1 MGYFEDLGKIQE
13 LQKKRTREEQANE
26 WKRKSLTTLGIGV
39 ATALAFKGGKR
50 LLSNSARAS
59 KLATKFTA
67 GRAAI
72 RNNVQSKDIFDLT
85 YKDLRQR
92 QNFFKRGFK
101 APLEKVSVHDGGN
114 NTVAHSIADA
124 ISLRN
129 TATQM
134 APIDFG
140 IKATQD
146 AAAETLENYKH
157 LERNQFNHI
166 NNLMRKNRLHTIP
179 KDEDEKFLSELEK
192 HKLTSEQHKAMI
204 DARSNYLQKIN
215 DETYKNQQTAR
226 AIKQQ
231 NEEARLKSGTY
242 QLNDK
247 WGQAKKGEV
256 SVGDFINKPE
266 LFGNTQYAIKT
277 AEDELGNITYQNV
290 DLRELLQKHMQS
302 LPEEE
307 RKMLMGMKFS
317 NTFKYDK
324 SGNVYSN
331 ADLRGL
337 GYEVGDFVANS
348 LPGKIMNVRGYMER
362 NIGKDMDFTIGS
374 GTLSYGL
381 ENIVGGTSTGHLKHD
396 VKYIN
401 GKAYVANDEGQ
412 LVYNHELTTNYNI
425 VSGRY
430 GREANVMQ
438 AMAGNT
444 LTKTQDNRL
453 LRFFDFSQDKENQRQ
468 GFAAIFNKIRTQGN
482 PDYIKNQTAYL
493 FNTNV
498 EDAPELY
505 FEKADALRKY
515 LHEHTYSQ
523 FSLADKEQ
531 LAATGNSNI
540 NKLLDIDRI
549 QNVNQKRE
557 ALHALSVE
565 LANNP
570 DAYNPIAEDIAK
582 TMGNNKMAYNYS
594 GRKATDSTANIT
606 LNLRDLGDPEK
617 TVGSNEFN
625 NLSEKVNQLI
635 THELKENGLLTKDL
649 TGKLSE
655 NAQDIIAYSTI
666 ENAIKSNDSVLNKAF
681 SVDEI
686 LNSEDYSQIGQYA
699 QRVINKYTS
708 YTDEVHEPTLHIMT
722 DRENPFGFLHKT
734 WTPVDVAKNLM
745 KGDLQGGMNALKKN
759 FTQFA
764 AGRNNMQDV
773 TAATQMGYYML
784 HRLNEVGEYVGLGL
798 SSQSAYSAG
807 GLLKGIAFKRI
818 LPAAIAYNQ
827 LEYLDDEVE
836 DHTGLAPSAAFASGV
851 ANIDVNARRVMDT
864 VGATDFFKKQYEINP
879 IMRYWGDGGKFYN
892 ADELTDYYANGYTA
906 VRNAPWWTFGGVN
919 EARGG
924 AIQYWSPTIT
934 RRMAS
939 DYYDKSLYGSN
950 DNKWAHSLMPTL
962 THPFSTLN
970 YLANPYWLEEMHKD
984 DRPYPVSG
992 KLFANGTPWGA
1003 ILNPTIGEII
1013 KPVKEMQPDRLRNG
1027 IDLKALMYAKLKA
1040 EGADDSQKSVLVT
1053 KTGGAD
1059 IMRQVKYSKADRNTK
1074 LTSYNIQNGEL
1085 MNVYT
1090 DIHETLDRTNG
1101 NGSLVKMYTNNKE
1114 QIQTKDYGQQVLKN
1128 NAIVTG
1134 DGTTLGI
1141 QINNPEAKI
1150 NPLNWYDELKMES
1163 MASSN
1168 KGLINSF
1175 KNQIADI
1182 ASNVVTKET
1191 GIDRITRIQNKA
1203 KEIDAR
1209 TKSLN
1214 SMDTDD
1220 EKFDASESI
1229 LVKDK
1234 LRNYSPS
1241 KSLDLIND
1249 PDQIV
1254 DLINAKKGDEL
1265 VQDLAKS
1272 TRLITGIYG
1281 YMAGAT
1287 LDFGS
1292 DYGQRIATSQ
1302 NMESFSRKFWDE
1314 NLGGFGGSTMEI
1326 IRRFI
1331 PDFRRHKMI
1340 NPLMNNMPEWLPE
1353 NFRFGDP
1360 YCITEDTLV
1369 EVNELNFVE
1378 AKDINKK
1385 DSLLTHVGKINNIK
1399 DIAIREVLEEEKIY
1413 QFEIASIFPI
1423 SSKFSE
1429 NHPILVSTVK
1439 NQYWNNKAKN
1449 DISYTKYEKLN
1460 SIIKCLEQNIL
1471 SKKEISNLTNI
1482 SIDWI
1487 YLYFK
1492 ILYNDGIID
1501 DYKKDKNFIIPKRIK
1516 YYETDLLK
1524 KKLKWKKAKDL
1535 KTGEYVVY
1543 PLPEYEEKEITIDLA
1558 KISNYKYTKKYVY
1571 YNSEVTQDFIE
1582 CYEFLENRKNIS
1594 FKRFELKEILIKNNW
1609 SRRAMEH
1616 AQDAIR
1622 NNKTPRRNNRYIIL
1636 NPELMFAV
1644 GLYLAEGWSRENS
1657 KMIGYALHIKE
1668 KSLFDR
1674 SIKAFEKSGFNII
1687 SSKWRRQKET
1697 NGAQGLIQCAA
1708 LTHFMDYLVGK
1719 YAHEKTLNNLFW
1731 YLSKENLL
1739 RFMEGYFTGD
1749 GHNFETTSGSY
1760 KTKTY
1765 KVGISSCNLKLL
1777 MQIRKLL
1784 LRFEIILNISEK
1796 SEQKTI
1802 INNKIINSDINYVGN
1817 VVGNQAVKLAKLLW
1831 DLDIK
1836 IPERKSPNKT
1846 YIKDG
1851 YIHMRINSI
1860 KEFTHEDYPYVY
1872 GYEMEDIKSFCTAGL
1887 ATHNT
1892 SIARGEA
1899 RLPGA
1904 GYEALNELHPDQFGD
1919 KYGAFDR
1926 FKILADIAPNSSE
1939 YKIWKE
1945 IAAKTVTDPKLKEEM
1960 KAIKERRAQQGKKH
1974 DFYDYQVLGKN
1985 VDYQNIIISEIMGY
1999 GRFRSGNTIYKLA
2012 GVKVKGNENETMQD
2026 VLSKYIHVGD
2036 TVTIATD
2043 SNEAYQKNK
2052 DSAQSTN
2059 AAVFIN
2065 GESLSTIM
2073 EENGDAEKRKGDTT
2087 AAGLFARFGLAQR
2100 TMAGL
2105 SEVLAHADIPI
2116 LSDQWLRVR
2125 DPYEAYRAEEVYGT
2139 SYQSWEHPIDTFLM
2153 PAVERAIHERSLVN
2167 TAIQRFAQSKIRK
2180 TGGSNVTPWHGLMLT
2195 NRSYLVSAAIPY
2207 VLGKHE
2213 LAHKMGMLGSN
2224 FAVGAHVL
2232 TGGNNFLEQGFE
2244 GGDLGWKLA
2253 KFFGAESKYGKA
2265 AGAVAGVMF
2274 AEAIRT
2280 VRGNEEWKPERT
2292 KRRWAMEDYFDRLT
2306 YLKYKGLYEEAAKR
2320 AKDEEGFDVEKYIE
2334 ESKEADDKAKKKQ
2347 EYYQSLK
2354 DRLKRNSRNQPL
2366 QKAYLKLL
2374 NKQKNAV
2381 EENKVIENVGEWG
2394 RTAMLYRKAM
2404 NSTMF
2409 GLTED
2414 SSWGEIV
2421 SALPQNDREFFME
2434 FVKERDKN
2442 KRKKILDTVSPQLRK
2457 ALQMAWKMDLDK
2469 EETNEEYFTKHKL
2482 PDATWAGWRP
2492 DVDMQ
2497 GIEAKTIKNE
2507 GATLSDFGLYESAL
2521 DTPSANLFGDDLQYS
2536 DYSENSSTVEKN
2548 LTYILK
2554 GQGLKDVDIKVYD
2567 GIGDK
2572 STIEA
2577 KIDSWTKDKDM
2588 QKKIKDTLKAEEL
2601 KKNPQTN

>member
-72 RNNVQSKDIFDLT
+72 RNNVQSKDIFDQT
-85 YKDLRQR
+85 YKDLSTRV
-92 QNFFKRGFK
+92 NFFKRGFK
-101 APLEKVSVHDGGN
+101 APLEKISVHDGGN

-146 AAAETLENYKH
+146 AATETLENYKH
-157 LERNQFNHI
+157 LERNQFNYI
-166 NNLMRKNRLHTIP
+166 NNLMRKNRLHTIS

-192 HKLTSEQHKAMI
+192 HKLTSEQHKAMV

-215 DETYKNQQTAR
+215 DETYKNQQIAR
-226 AIKQQ
+226 AIKQR

-277 AEDELGNITYQNV
+277 AEDELGNITYQNI
-290 DLRELLQKHMQS
+290 DLRELLQTHMQS

-337 GYEVGDFVANS
+337 GYEVGDFIANS

-412 LVYNHELTTNYNI
+412 LVYNHELTTNYNV

-453 LRFFDFSQDKENQRQ
+453 LRFFDFGQDKENQRQ

-699 QRVINKYTS
+699 QRVVNKYTS

-734 WTPVDVAKNLM
+734 WTPVDVAKSLM

-950 DNKWAHSLMPTL
+950 DSKWAHSLMPTL

-992 KLFANGTPWGA
+992 KLFADGTPWGA

-1101 NGSLVKMYTNNKE
+1101 NGPLVKMYINNKE

-1134 DGTTLGI
+1134 DDTTLGI
-1141 QINNPEAKI
+1141 QINNLKAKI
-1150 NPLNWYDELKMES
+1150 DPLNWYDELKMES
-1163 MASSN
+1163 MTSSN

-1182 ASNVVTKET
+1182 ASDIATKET

-1203 KEIDAR
+1203 KEIDAK

-1220 EKFDASESI
+1220 EKFDTSESV

-1360 YCITEDTLV
+1360 
-1369 EVNELNFVE
+1369 F
-1378 AKDINKK
+1378 
-1385 DSLLTHVGKINNIK
+1385 
-1399 DIAIREVLEEEKIY
+1399 
-1413 QFEIASIFPI
+1413 
-1423 SSKFSE
+1423 
-1429 NHPILVSTVK
+1429 
-1439 NQYWNNKAKN
+1439 
-1449 DISYTKYEKLN
+1449 
-1460 SIIKCLEQNIL
+1460 
-1471 SKKEISNLTNI
+1471 
-1482 SIDWI
+1482 
-1487 YLYFK
+1487 
-1492 ILYNDGIID
+1492 
-1501 DYKKDKNFIIPKRIK
+1501 
-1516 YYETDLLK
+1516 
-1524 KKLKWKKAKDL
+1524 
-1535 KTGEYVVY
+1535 
-1543 PLPEYEEKEITIDLA
+1543 
-1558 KISNYKYTKKYVY
+1558 
-1571 YNSEVTQDFIE
+1571 
-1582 CYEFLENRKNIS
+1582 
-1594 FKRFELKEILIKNNW
+1594 
-1609 SRRAMEH
+1609 
-1616 AQDAIR
+1616 
-1622 NNKTPRRNNRYIIL
+1622 
-1636 NPELMFAV
+1636 
-1644 GLYLAEGWSRENS
+1644 
-1657 KMIGYALHIKE
+1657 
-1668 KSLFDR
+1668 
-1674 SIKAFEKSGFNII
+1674 
-1687 SSKWRRQKET
+1687 
-1697 NGAQGLIQCAA
+1697 
-1708 LTHFMDYLVGK
+1708 
-1719 YAHEKTLNNLFW
+1719 
-1731 YLSKENLL
+1731 
-1739 RFMEGYFTGD
+1739 
-1749 GHNFETTSGSY
+1749 
-1760 KTKTY
+1760 
-1765 KVGISSCNLKLL
+1765 
-1777 MQIRKLL
+1777 
-1784 LRFEIILNISEK
+1784 
-1796 SEQKTI
+1796 
-1802 INNKIINSDINYVGN
+1802 
-1817 VVGNQAVKLAKLLW
+1817 
-1831 DLDIK
+1831 
-1836 IPERKSPNKT
+1836 
-1846 YIKDG
+1846 
-1851 YIHMRINSI
+1851 
-1860 KEFTHEDYPYVY
+1860 
-1872 GYEMEDIKSFCTAGL
+1872 
-1887 ATHNT
+1887 T

-2052 DSAQSTN
+2052 DSVQSTN

-2306 YLKYKGLYEEAAKR
+2306 YLKYKGLYEEAVKR

-2434 FVKERDKN
+2434 FVKERDKD

-2536 DYSENSSTVEKN
+2536 DYFENSSTVEKN

>member
-72 RNNVQSKDIFDLT
+72 RNNVQSKDIFDQT
-85 YKDLRQR
+85 YKDLSTRV
-92 QNFFKRGFK
+92 NFFKRGFK
-101 APLEKVSVHDGGN
+101 APLEKISVHDGGN

-124 ISLRN
+124 IGLRN

-157 LERNQFNHI
+157 LERNQFNYI

-192 HKLTSEQHKAMI
+192 HKLTSEQHKAMV

-226 AIKQQ
+226 AIKQR

-277 AEDELGNITYQNV
+277 AKDELGNITYQNV
-290 DLRELLQKHMQS
+290 DLRELLQTHMQS

-317 NTFKYDK
+317 DTFKYDK

-348 LPGKIMNVRGYMER
+348 LPGKIMNVRGYMEK

-412 LVYNHELTTNYNI
+412 LVYNHELTTNYNV

-444 LTKTQDNRL
+444 LTKIQDNRL
-453 LRFFDFSQDKENQRQ
+453 LRFFDFGQDKENQRQ

-505 FEKADALRKY
+505 FEKANALRKY

-557 ALHALSVE
+557 ALHTLSVE

-606 LNLRDLGDPEK
+606 LNLRDLGDQEK
-617 TVGSNEFN
+617 TIGSNEFN

-699 QRVINKYTS
+699 QRVVNKYTS

-734 WTPVDVAKNLM
+734 WTPVDVAKSLM

-851 ANIDVNARRVMDT
+851 ANIDVNARRIMDT

-992 KLFANGTPWGA
+992 KLFADGTPWGA

-1013 KPVKEMQPDRLRNG
+1013 KPVKEMQSDRLRNG

-1059 IMRQVKYSKADRNTK
+1059 IMRQVNYSKADRNTK

-1101 NGSLVKMYTNNKE
+1101 NGPLVKMYTNNKE
-1114 QIQTKDYGQQVLKN
+1114 QIQTKDYGYQVLKN

-1134 DGTTLGI
+1134 DDTTLGI
-1141 QINNPEAKI
+1141 QINNPETKI
-1150 NPLNWYDELKMES
+1150 DPLNWYDELKMES

-1175 KNQIADI
+1175 KSQIADI
-1182 ASNVVTKET
+1182 ASNIATKKT

-1214 SMDTDD
+1214 SMDIDD
-1220 EKFDASESI
+1220 EKFDASESV

-1360 YCITEDTLV
+1360 
-1369 EVNELNFVE
+1369 F
-1378 AKDINKK
+1378 
-1385 DSLLTHVGKINNIK
+1385 
-1399 DIAIREVLEEEKIY
+1399 
-1413 QFEIASIFPI
+1413 
-1423 SSKFSE
+1423 
-1429 NHPILVSTVK
+1429 
-1439 NQYWNNKAKN
+1439 
-1449 DISYTKYEKLN
+1449 
-1460 SIIKCLEQNIL
+1460 
-1471 SKKEISNLTNI
+1471 
-1482 SIDWI
+1482 
-1487 YLYFK
+1487 
-1492 ILYNDGIID
+1492 
-1501 DYKKDKNFIIPKRIK
+1501 
-1516 YYETDLLK
+1516 
-1524 KKLKWKKAKDL
+1524 
-1535 KTGEYVVY
+1535 
-1543 PLPEYEEKEITIDLA
+1543 
-1558 KISNYKYTKKYVY
+1558 
-1571 YNSEVTQDFIE
+1571 
-1582 CYEFLENRKNIS
+1582 
-1594 FKRFELKEILIKNNW
+1594 
-1609 SRRAMEH
+1609 
-1616 AQDAIR
+1616 
-1622 NNKTPRRNNRYIIL
+1622 
-1636 NPELMFAV
+1636 
-1644 GLYLAEGWSRENS
+1644 
-1657 KMIGYALHIKE
+1657 
-1668 KSLFDR
+1668 
-1674 SIKAFEKSGFNII
+1674 
-1687 SSKWRRQKET
+1687 
-1697 NGAQGLIQCAA
+1697 
-1708 LTHFMDYLVGK
+1708 
-1719 YAHEKTLNNLFW
+1719 
-1731 YLSKENLL
+1731 
-1739 RFMEGYFTGD
+1739 
-1749 GHNFETTSGSY
+1749 
-1760 KTKTY
+1760 
-1765 KVGISSCNLKLL
+1765 
-1777 MQIRKLL
+1777 
-1784 LRFEIILNISEK
+1784 
-1796 SEQKTI
+1796 
-1802 INNKIINSDINYVGN
+1802 
-1817 VVGNQAVKLAKLLW
+1817 
-1831 DLDIK
+1831 
-1836 IPERKSPNKT
+1836 
-1846 YIKDG
+1846 
-1851 YIHMRINSI
+1851 
-1860 KEFTHEDYPYVY
+1860 
-1872 GYEMEDIKSFCTAGL
+1872 
-1887 ATHNT
+1887 T

-1904 GYEALNELHPDQFGD
+1904 GYEALNELHPDQFGN

-1974 DFYDYQVLGKN
+1974 DFYDYQVLRKN

-2052 DSAQSTN
+2052 DSVQSTN

-2274 AEAIRT
+2274 AEAVRT

-2434 FVKERDKN
+2434 FVKERDKD
-2442 KRKKILDTVSPQLRK
+2442 KRKKILDTVSPQLKK
-2457 ALQMAWKMDLDK
+2457 ALQMAWKMDLDT

-2554 GQGLKDVDIKVYD
+2554 GQGLKNVDIKVYD
-2567 GIGDK
+2567 GIGNK

>member
-26 WKRKSLTTLGIGV
+26 WKSKALTTLGVGA
-39 ATALAFKGGKR
+39 ATVLAFKGGKH
-50 LLSNSARAS
+50 LLQNSVRA
-59 KLATKFTA
+59 ANIANKFVA

-72 RNNVQSKDIFDLT
+72 RNNIASKAIDDLT
-85 YKDLRQR
+85 AGDFAVRYSA
-92 QNFFKRGFK
+92 FKKGFSTT
-101 APLEKVSVHDGGN
+101 PQKVGIHSAGD
-114 NTVAHSIADA
+114 NTVFHKIAQA
-124 ISLRN
+124 SALRK
-129 TATQM
+129 T
-134 APIDFG
+134 
-140 IKATQD
+140 ATQD
-146 AAAETLENYKH
+146 AQINFGTKAVRDSADAVLDKYTH
-157 LERNQFNHI
+157 LEKNQFNQV
-166 NNLMRKNRLHTIP
+166 NNLIRTQRLHTKP
-179 KDEDEKFLSELEK
+179 KDEEKEFLNELKK
-192 HKLTSEQHKAMI
+192 HKLTEEQHKIMVE
-204 DARSNYLQKIN
+204 ARSEYLKRVS
-215 DETYKNQQTAR
+215 DESYKNKQVNAL
-226 AIKQQ
+226 IKQQ
-231 NEEARLKSGTY
+231 NEKAKLLGSTT
-242 QLNDK
+242 QLNNRF
-247 WGQAKKGEV
+247 GTAKKGDV
-256 SVGDFINKPE
+256 SVGDVLAHPE
-266 LFGNTQYAIKT
+266 KFGNLNYAVKT
-277 AEDELGNITYQNV
+277 AENELGNPIYQNV
-290 DLRELLQKHMQS
+290 NLIDEMNKHLQT
-302 LPEEE
+302 LPEAE
-307 RKMLMGMKFS
+307 RKALLSMNISHDIKVD
-317 NTFKYDK
+317 KY
-324 SGNVYSN
+324 GGVYSKAGLN
-331 ADLRGL
+331 QL
-337 GYEVGDFVANS
+337 GYEVGNFVADS
-348 LPGKIMNVRGYMER
+348 LPGKILNVRGLMEQS
-362 NIGKDMDFTIGS
+362 IGKGIDFTVKA
-374 GTLSYGL
+374 GTLSPGM
-381 ENIVGGTSTGHLKHD
+381 EHFAGGSKTGHLKHD
-396 VKYIN
+396 IEYIN
-401 GKAYVANDEGQ
+401 GKAYVANDNGE
-412 LVYNHELTTNYNI
+412 LIYNADLTNNYKVISN
-425 VSGRY
+425 RY
-430 GREANVMQ
+430 GREANVFQ
-438 AMAGNT
+438 AMSGNT
-444 LTKTQDNRL
+444 LSKESDNILGRTL
-453 LRFFDFSQDKENQRQ
+453 DFGQDKENIKDPAE
-468 GFAAIFNKIRTQGN
+468 FIKSKFTTQSN
-482 PDYIKNQTAYL
+482 ENYIKNQTAYVL
-493 FNTNV
+493 NSNNV
-498 EDAPELY
+498 EEAPETY
-505 FEKADALRKY
+505 FEKADELRKY
-515 LHEHTYSQ
+515 LKEHTESQ
-523 FSLADKEQ
+523 FSLQDKEY

-549 QNVNQKRE
+549 QNVNEKRE
-557 ALHALSVE
+557 ALHALSIE
-565 LANNP
+565 LGNNP
-570 DAYNPIAEDIAK
+570 DAYNPIAEDIMQV
-582 TMGNNKMAYNYS
+582 MGNNKMAYNYS
-594 GRKATDSTANIT
+594 GRKATVSTANVT
-606 LNLRDLGDPEK
+606 LNTRDWLDAEK

-635 THELKENGLLTKDL
+635 THELKENNLLTKDF
-649 TGKLSE
+649 TSKLSE
-655 NAQDIIAYSTI
+655 NAQDIIAYSSI
-666 ENAIKSNDSVLNKAF
+666 ENAIKSNDSILNKAF

-699 QRVINKYTS
+699 QRVVNKYS
-708 YTDEVHEPTLHIMT
+708 SKLDEVHEPKYHIMT
-722 DRENPFGFLHKT
+722 DRENPYGFMRKA
-734 WTPVDVAKNLM
+734 WTPVDIAKDIIH
-745 KGDLQGGMNALKKN
+745 GDLSGAKTSLIKN
-759 FTQFA
+759 FTQFN
-764 AGRNNMQDV
+764 AGRDNMHEV
-773 TAATQMGYYML
+773 TAASQGAYYML
-784 HRLNEVGEYVGLGL
+784 HRLNEVGEYFGLGL
-798 SSQSAYSAG
+798 SAQSASNAG
-807 GLLKGIAFKRI
+807 SLLKGIALKRI
-818 LPAAIAYNQ
+818 LPGVIAYNQ
-827 LEYLDDEVE
+827 LEYFDDEVE
-836 DHTGLAPSAAFASGV
+836 DHTGLAPSAAFASGL

-864 VGATDFFKKQYEINP
+864 TGATDFLKKQYEINP

-924 AIQYWSPTIT
+924 AINYWAPTFT

-970 YLANPYWLEEMHKD
+970 YLADPYWLEEMHKD

-992 KLFANGTPWGA
+992 KLFADGTPWGA

-1027 IDLKALMYAKLKA
+1027 MDLKALIYAKLKA
-1040 EGADDSQKSVLVT
+1040 EDADDSQKSVLVT
-1053 KTGGAD
+1053 KTGGAE

-1074 LTSYNIQNGEL
+1074 ITSYNIQNGEL

-1090 DIHETLDRTNG
+1090 DVHKTMNQANSG
-1101 NGSLVKMYTNNKE
+1101 PLVKMYTNAKE
-1114 QIQTKDYGQQVLKN
+1114 QIKAKDYEEQVLQN

-1134 DGTTLGI
+1134 DRSTLGI
-1141 QINNPEAKI
+1141 QVQNQKTKLD
-1150 NPLNWYDELKMES
+1150 PLAWYDEMKMET

-1168 KGLINSF
+1168 KGLINSLKSQF
-1175 KNQIADI
+1175 ADI
-1182 ASNVVTKET
+1182 ASDIVTKRT
-1191 GIDRITRIQNKA
+1191 GVDRITRIQNKA

-1214 SMDTDD
+1214 ADDMDDD
-1220 EKFDASESI
+1220 KFDASEGV

-1241 KSLDLIND
+1241 KSLDLLND
-1249 PDQIV
+1249 PDQIN

-1292 DYGQRIATSQ
+1292 DYAQRIATSQ
-1302 NMESFSRKFWDE
+1302 NMESFSRRFWDE
-1314 NLGGFGGSTMEI
+1314 NLGGFGGNTMEI

-1331 PDFRRHKMI
+1331 PDFRRHKML
-1340 NPLMNNMPEWLPE
+1340 NPLMNNMPDWLPDTYK
-1353 NFRFGDP
+1353 FGDP
-1360 YCITEDTLV
+1360 FCITEDTLV
-1369 EVNELNFVE
+1369 EVNELNFIE
-1378 AKDINKK
+1378 AKNIQKGY
-1385 DSLLTHVGKINNIK
+1385 SLLTHTGKIKNIK
-1399 DIAIREVLEEEKIY
+1399 DIAIRKVLKEEKIY

-1429 NHPILVSTVK
+1429 NHPILVSTTK

-1558 KISNYKYTKKYVY
+1558 KISDYKSTEKYVY
-1571 YNSEVTQDFIE
+1571 YNSQVTQDFIE
-1582 CYEFLENRKNIS
+1582 CYEFLENRKNTL
-1594 FKRFELKEILIKNNW
+1594 FERFELKEILIKNNW

-1616 AQDAIR
+1616 AQNAIK
-1622 NNKTPRRNNRYIIL
+1622 NNRVPRRNNRYITL
-1636 NPELMFAV
+1636 NPELMFAI
-1644 GLYLAEGWSRENS
+1644 GLYLAEGWSLENN
-1657 KMIGYALHIKE
+1657 KKIEYALHIKE

-1697 NGAQGLIQCAA
+1697 NGAQGTIQCAA
-1708 LTHFMDYLVGK
+1708 LVYFMNYLVGK

-1796 SEQKTI
+1796 SERKTI
-1802 INNKIINSDINYVGN
+1802 INNKIINSGINYVGN

-1892 SIARGEA
+1892 SIERGEA

-1904 GYEALNELHPDQFGD
+1904 GYEALNELHPDQFGS

-1945 IAAKTVTDPKLKEEM
+1945 IASKTVTDPKLKEEM

-1974 DFYDYQVLGKN
+1974 DFYDYQVLGKD
-1985 VDYQNIIISEIMGY
+1985 VDYQNITVSEIMGY

-2012 GVKVKGNENETMQD
+2012 GIKVKSNNKETMQE
-2026 VLSKYIHVGD
+2026 VLGKYLHVGD

-2052 DSAQSTN
+2052 DSVRSTN

-2065 GESLSTIM
+2065 GESLSSMM
-2073 EENGDAEKRKGDTT
+2073 EENGDAEKRKGDTS
-2087 AAGLFARFGLAQR
+2087 AAALFSRFGLGQR
-2100 TMAGL
+2100 LMAGM
-2105 SEVLAHADIPI
+2105 SEILAHADIPI

-2153 PAVERAIHERSLVN
+2153 PAVERAIHDRSLVN
-2167 TAIQRFAQSKIRK
+2167 TIVQRYGKHYIETHKGKNTILGHAM
-2180 TGGSNVTPWHGLMLT
+2180 LMT
-2195 NRSYLVSAAIPY
+2195 NRSYIASAAIPY

-2213 LAHKMGMLGSN
+2213 LAHKMGLVGSN
-2224 FAVGAHVL
+2224 LAVAAHVF
-2232 TGGNNFLEQGFE
+2232 TGGNNFAEQAFE

-2265 AGAVAGVMF
+2265 AGAVAGTMF
-2274 AEAIRT
+2274 ASAIR
-2280 VRGNEEWKPERT
+2280 VIRGNEEWKPERT
-2292 KRRWAMEDYFDRLT
+2292 KKRWAMEDYFDRLT

-2320 AKDEEGFDVEKYIE
+2320 AKDEEGFDVEKYVK

-2374 NKQKNAV
+2374 SKEKNAV
-2381 EENKVIENVGEWG
+2381 EEDKVIQNVGQWG

-2404 NSTMF
+2404 NSTMY
-2409 GLTED
+2409 GLNEN
-2414 SSWGEIV
+2414 SSWGEMV

-2434 FVKERDKN
+2434 FVKEKDPDK
-2442 KRKKILDTVSPQLRK
+2442 RQKILDTVSPQLKK
-2457 ALQMAWKMDLDK
+2457 ALQMAWKMDLDE

-2482 PDATWAGWRP
+2482 PDYKWAGWRP

-2507 GATLSDFGLYESAL
+2507 GATLSDYGLYESTL
-2521 DTPSANLFGDDLQYS
+2521 DTPSANLFGDDLKFS
-2536 DYSENSSTVEKN
+2536 NYSESKSTVEDN
-2548 LTYILK
+2548 LKYILK

-2588 QKKIKDTLKAEEL
+2588 QKKIKDTLKSEEL
-2601 KKNPQTN
+2601 KKNPPTN

>member
-13 LQKKRTREEQANE
+13 LEKKRIREEQANE

-50 LLSNSARAS
+50 LLSNSALAS

-72 RNNVQSKDIFDLT
+72 RNNVQSKDIFDQT
-85 YKDLRQR
+85 YKDLSTRV
-92 QNFFKRGFK
+92 NFFKRGFK
-101 APLEKVSVHDGGN
+101 APLSKINVHDGGN

-124 ISLRN
+124 IGLRN

-146 AAAETLENYKH
+146 AATETLENYKH

-192 HKLTSEQHKAMI
+192 HKLTSEQHKAMV

-215 DETYKNQQTAR
+215 DETYKNQQAAR
-226 AIKQQ
+226 AIKQR

-290 DLRELLQKHMQS
+290 DLRELLQTHMQS

-317 NTFKYDK
+317 DTFKYDK

-396 VKYIN
+396 IKYIN

-412 LVYNHELTTNYNI
+412 LVYNHELTTNYNVI
-425 VSGRY
+425 SGRY

-453 LRFFDFSQDKENQRQ
+453 LRFFDFGQDKENQRQ

-515 LHEHTYSQ
+515 LHKHTYSQ
-523 FSLADKEQ
+523 FSLADKET

-606 LNLRDLGDPEK
+606 LNLRDLGDQEK

-686 LNSEDYSQIGQYA
+686 LNSEDYSQIGKYA
-699 QRVINKYTS
+699 QRVVNKYTS
-708 YTDEVHEPTLHIMT
+708 YTDEVHTPTLHIMT

-836 DHTGLAPSAAFASGV
+836 DHTGLAPSAAFASGI
-851 ANIDVNARRVMDT
+851 ANIDVNARRIMDT

-1013 KPVKEMQPDRLRNG
+1013 KPVKEMHPDRLRNG
-1027 IDLKALMYAKLKA
+1027 IDLKALIYAKLKA

-1053 KTGGAD
+1053 KTGGAE

-1101 NGSLVKMYTNNKE
+1101 NGPLVKMYTNEKKK
-1114 QIQTKDYGQQVLKN
+1114 IQADDYRKQVLEN

-1134 DGTTLGI
+1134 DGSTLGVEVLKA
-1141 QINNPEAKI
+1141 PSRSAH
-1150 NPLNWYDELKMES
+1150 LDWYDELKMKT
-1163 MASSN
+1163 MASSS
-1168 KGLINSF
+1168 KGFINSF
-1175 KNQIADI
+1175 ESQIADI
-1182 ASNVVTKET
+1182 ASNIATKHT
-1191 GIDRITRIQNKA
+1191 GIDRLSRIKYKTSKLDDNIK
-1203 KEIDAR
+1203 
-1209 TKSLN
+1209 TLN
-1214 SMDTDD
+1214 GMDTDD
-1220 EKFDASESI
+1220 EKFDASESL

-1241 KSLDLIND
+1241 KSLDLVND
-1249 PDQIV
+1249 PEQV
-1254 DLINAKKGDEL
+1254 ADLIEAKKGDEL

-1360 YCITEDTLV
+1360 
-1369 EVNELNFVE
+1369 F
-1378 AKDINKK
+1378 
-1385 DSLLTHVGKINNIK
+1385 
-1399 DIAIREVLEEEKIY
+1399 
-1413 QFEIASIFPI
+1413 
-1423 SSKFSE
+1423 
-1429 NHPILVSTVK
+1429 
-1439 NQYWNNKAKN
+1439 
-1449 DISYTKYEKLN
+1449 
-1460 SIIKCLEQNIL
+1460 
-1471 SKKEISNLTNI
+1471 
-1482 SIDWI
+1482 
-1487 YLYFK
+1487 
-1492 ILYNDGIID
+1492 
-1501 DYKKDKNFIIPKRIK
+1501 
-1516 YYETDLLK
+1516 
-1524 KKLKWKKAKDL
+1524 
-1535 KTGEYVVY
+1535 
-1543 PLPEYEEKEITIDLA
+1543 
-1558 KISNYKYTKKYVY
+1558 
-1571 YNSEVTQDFIE
+1571 
-1582 CYEFLENRKNIS
+1582 
-1594 FKRFELKEILIKNNW
+1594 
-1609 SRRAMEH
+1609 
-1616 AQDAIR
+1616 
-1622 NNKTPRRNNRYIIL
+1622 
-1636 NPELMFAV
+1636 
-1644 GLYLAEGWSRENS
+1644 
-1657 KMIGYALHIKE
+1657 
-1668 KSLFDR
+1668 
-1674 SIKAFEKSGFNII
+1674 
-1687 SSKWRRQKET
+1687 
-1697 NGAQGLIQCAA
+1697 
-1708 LTHFMDYLVGK
+1708 
-1719 YAHEKTLNNLFW
+1719 
-1731 YLSKENLL
+1731 
-1739 RFMEGYFTGD
+1739 
-1749 GHNFETTSGSY
+1749 
-1760 KTKTY
+1760 
-1765 KVGISSCNLKLL
+1765 
-1777 MQIRKLL
+1777 
-1784 LRFEIILNISEK
+1784 
-1796 SEQKTI
+1796 
-1802 INNKIINSDINYVGN
+1802 
-1817 VVGNQAVKLAKLLW
+1817 
-1831 DLDIK
+1831 
-1836 IPERKSPNKT
+1836 
-1846 YIKDG
+1846 
-1851 YIHMRINSI
+1851 
-1860 KEFTHEDYPYVY
+1860 
-1872 GYEMEDIKSFCTAGL
+1872 
-1887 ATHNT
+1887 T

-1974 DFYDYQVLGKN
+1974 DFYDYQVLGKD
-1985 VDYQNIIISEIMGY
+1985 VDYQNITISEIMGY
-1999 GRFRSGNTIYKLA
+1999 GRFRSGNTIYKLG

-2052 DSAQSTN
+2052 DSVQSTN

-2167 TAIQRFAQSKIRK
+2167 TAIQRFAQSKIKK

-2280 VRGNEEWKPERT
+2280 VRGNEEWKPKRT

-2409 GLTED
+2409 GLTEN

-2434 FVKERDKN
+2434 FVKERDKD

-2497 GIEAKTIKNE
+2497 GIEAKAIKNE

-2536 DYSENSSTVEKN
+2536 DYSENSNTVEKN

>member
-13 LQKKRTREEQANE
+13 LQKKKTREEQANE
-26 WKRKSLTTLGIGV
+26 WKRKTLTTLGIGA
-39 ATALAFKGGKR
+39 ATILAFKGGKR
-50 LLSNSARAS
+50 LLNNSAWAAKVAS
-59 KLATKFTA
+59 KAVA

-72 RNNVQSKDIFDLT
+72 RNNVHSKDVFDLT
-85 YKDLRQR
+85 YKDLKIRGS
-92 QNFFKRGFK
+92 FFKRGFK
-101 APLEKVSVHDGGN
+101 ASLQKPGMHDGGP
-114 NTVAHSIADA
+114 NTVAHSIAEA
-124 ISLRN
+124 IGLRN

-134 APIDFG
+134 AKVDFG
-140 IKATQD
+140 AKAAQD
-146 AAAETLENYKH
+146 AATETLENYKH
-157 LERNQFNHI
+157 LERNKRNQI
-166 NNLMRKNRLHTIP
+166 SNLMRTDRLHTIP
-179 KDEDEKFLSELEK
+179 KDEEEKFLAELEK
-192 HKLTSEQHKAMI
+192 NNLTSEQHKAMV
-204 DARSNYLQKIN
+204 DARSNYIQKIN

-226 AIKQQ
+226 AIKQR

-256 SVGDFINKPE
+256 SVGDVINNPGLLE
-266 LFGNTQYAIKT
+266 NTQYAIAT
-277 AEDELGNITYQNV
+277 ADSELGDIVHQNV
-290 DLRELLQKHMQS
+290 DLIEVLKKHAAS
-302 LPEEE
+302 LPEDE

-324 SGNVYSN
+324 HGNVYSN

-337 GYEVGDFVANS
+337 GYEVGNFVADS

-362 NIGKDMDFTIGS
+362 NIGKDIDFTIGS

-381 ENIVGGTSTGHLKHD
+381 ENIVGSTSTGHLKHD

-401 GKAYVANDEGQ
+401 GKAYIANDEGQ
-412 LVYNHELTTNYNI
+412 LVYSHELTTNYNV

-430 GREANVMQ
+430 GREPNVMQ

-444 LTKTQDNRL
+444 LTKAQDNWFASKL
-453 LRFFDFSQDKENQRQ
+453 DLFQDKENQRNPF
-468 GFAAIFNKIRTQGN
+468 GSAKSKITTQKN
-482 PDYIKNQTAYL
+482 PDYIKNQTNYL

-515 LHEHTYSQ
+515 LHEHTDSQ
-523 FSLADKEQ
+523 LSLQDKEI

-557 ALHALSVE
+557 ALHVFATE
-565 LANNP
+565 LANNQ
-570 DAYNPIAEDIAK
+570 DTYNPIAEDITK
-582 TMGNNKMAYNYS
+582 VMSNNKMVYNYS
-594 GRKATDSTANIT
+594 GRKATVTTANVS
-606 LNLRDLGDPEK
+606 LNLRDLGNAEQ

-635 THELKENGLLTKDL
+635 THELKENDLLTKDL
-649 TGKLSE
+649 TSKLSE

-686 LNSEDYSQIGQYA
+686 LSSEDYSQIGQYA
-699 QRVINKYTS
+699 QRVVDKYTS
-708 YTDEVHEPTLHIMT
+708 YMDEVHKPTLHTMT
-722 DRENPFGFLHKT
+722 DRQNPFGFLHKT

-745 KGDLQGGMNALKKN
+745 KGDLEGGINALKKN

-764 AGRNNMQDV
+764 AGRNNMEDV

-784 HRLNEVGEYVGLGL
+784 HRLNEVGEYVGLSL
-798 SSQSAYSAG
+798 SSESAYSAG

-836 DHTGLAPSAAFASGV
+836 DKTGLAPSAAFAAGV

-950 DNKWAHSLMPTL
+950 DAKWAHSLMPTL

-970 YLANPYWLEEMHKD
+970 FISNPYWLEEMHKD

-992 KLFANGTPWGA
+992 KLFADGTPWGA

-1027 IDLKALMYAKLKA
+1027 IDIKALMYAKLKA
-1040 EGADDSQKSVLVT
+1040 EDADDSQKSVLVT
-1053 KTGGAD
+1053 KTGGAE

-1101 NGSLVKMYTNNKE
+1101 KGPLVKMYTNEKKR
-1114 QIQTKDYGQQVLKN
+1114 IQADDYRKQVLQN

-1134 DGTTLGI
+1134 DGSTLGI
-1141 QINNPEAKI
+1141 EVLKAPSRNTH
-1150 NPLNWYDELKMES
+1150 LDWYDELKMET
-1163 MASSN
+1163 MASSS

-1175 KNQIADI
+1175 ESQIADI
-1182 ASNVVTKET
+1182 ASNVATKYT
-1191 GIDRITRIQNKA
+1191 GIDRLSRIKYKTSKLDDNIK
-1203 KEIDAR
+1203 
-1209 TKSLN
+1209 TLN
-1214 SMDTDD
+1214 DMDTDD
-1220 EKFDASESI
+1220 EKFDASESV

-1241 KSLDLIND
+1241 KSLDLLND
-1249 PDQIV
+1249 PEQV
-1254 DLINAKKGDEL
+1254 ADLIQAKKGDEL

-1302 NMESFSRKFWDE
+1302 NMESFSRRFWDE
-1314 NLGGFGGSTMEI
+1314 NYGGFGGSTMEI

-1353 NFRFGDP
+1353 TYRFGDP
-1360 YCITEDTLV
+1360 M
-1369 EVNELNFVE
+1369 
-1378 AKDINKK
+1378 
-1385 DSLLTHVGKINNIK
+1385 S
-1399 DIAIREVLEEEKIY
+1399 
-1413 QFEIASIFPI
+1413 Q
-1423 SSKFSE
+1423 
-1429 NHPILVSTVK
+1429 
-1439 NQYWNNKAKN
+1439 
-1449 DISYTKYEKLN
+1449 
-1460 SIIKCLEQNIL
+1460 
-1471 SKKEISNLTNI
+1471 
-1482 SIDWI
+1482 
-1487 YLYFK
+1487 
-1492 ILYNDGIID
+1492 
-1501 DYKKDKNFIIPKRIK
+1501 
-1516 YYETDLLK
+1516 
-1524 KKLKWKKAKDL
+1524 
-1535 KTGEYVVY
+1535 
-1543 PLPEYEEKEITIDLA
+1543 
-1558 KISNYKYTKKYVY
+1558 
-1571 YNSEVTQDFIE
+1571 
-1582 CYEFLENRKNIS
+1582 
-1594 FKRFELKEILIKNNW
+1594 
-1609 SRRAMEH
+1609 
-1616 AQDAIR
+1616 
-1622 NNKTPRRNNRYIIL
+1622 
-1636 NPELMFAV
+1636 
-1644 GLYLAEGWSRENS
+1644 
-1657 KMIGYALHIKE
+1657 
-1668 KSLFDR
+1668 
-1674 SIKAFEKSGFNII
+1674 
-1687 SSKWRRQKET
+1687 
-1697 NGAQGLIQCAA
+1697 
-1708 LTHFMDYLVGK
+1708 
-1719 YAHEKTLNNLFW
+1719 
-1731 YLSKENLL
+1731 
-1739 RFMEGYFTGD
+1739 
-1749 GHNFETTSGSY
+1749 
-1760 KTKTY
+1760 
-1765 KVGISSCNLKLL
+1765 
-1777 MQIRKLL
+1777 
-1784 LRFEIILNISEK
+1784 
-1796 SEQKTI
+1796 
-1802 INNKIINSDINYVGN
+1802 
-1817 VVGNQAVKLAKLLW
+1817 
-1831 DLDIK
+1831 
-1836 IPERKSPNKT
+1836 
-1846 YIKDG
+1846 
-1851 YIHMRINSI
+1851 
-1860 KEFTHEDYPYVY
+1860 
-1872 GYEMEDIKSFCTAGL
+1872 
-1887 ATHNT
+1887 
-1892 SIARGEA
+1892 IARGEA
-1899 RLPGA
+1899 RLPGK
-1904 GYEALNELHPDQFGD
+1904 GYEALNELHPDAYG

-1960 KAIKERRAQQGKKH
+1960 KEIKERRAQQGKKH

-1985 VDYQNIIISEIMGY
+1985 VGYQNITISEVMGY

-2052 DSAQSTN
+2052 DSVQSTN

-2073 EENGDAEKRKGDTT
+2073 EENDDAEKRKGDTT

-2100 TMAGL
+2100 TIAGA
-2105 SEVLAHADIPI
+2105 SEILAHADIPI

-2167 TAIQRFAQSKIRK
+2167 TVIQRFAQSKIRQK
-2180 TGGSNVTPWHGLMLT
+2180 GGPNVTPWHGLMLT
-2195 NRSYLVSAAIPY
+2195 NRAYLVSAAIPY

-2224 FAVGAHVL
+2224 AAVAAHVW
-2232 TGGNNFLEQGFE
+2232 TGGNNFLEQGME
-2244 GGDLGWKLA
+2244 GGDLGWKVA
-2253 KFFGAESKYGKA
+2253 KFLGAESKYGKA

-2274 AEAIRT
+2274 AETIRT
-2280 VRGNEEWKPERT
+2280 VRGNKEWKPERT
-2292 KRRWAMEDYFDRLT
+2292 LKRWAMEDYFDRLT

-2334 ESKEADDKAKKKQ
+2334 ESKEADEKAKKKQ

-2381 EENKVIENVGEWG
+2381 EEDKVIENVGQWG

-2409 GLTED
+2409 GLSED
-2414 SSWGEIV
+2414 SSWGEMV

-2434 FVKERDKN
+2434 FVKERDKD
-2442 KRKKILDTVSPQLRK
+2442 KREKILNTVSPQLKK

-2482 PDATWAGWRP
+2482 PDANWAGWRP

-2521 DTPSANLFGDDLQYS
+2521 DTPSANLFGDDLKFD
-2536 DYSENSSTVEKN
+2536 DYSESSSTVEKN
-2548 LTYILK
+2548 LKYILK

-2567 GIGDK
+2567 GIGNK

-2588 QKKIKDTLKAEEL
+2588 QKKIKNTLKAEEL
-2601 KKNPQTN
+2601 KKNTPTN

>member
-26 WKRKSLTTLGIGV
+26 WKRKSLTTLGIGI

-72 RNNVQSKDIFDLT
+72 RNNVHSKDIFDLT
-85 YKDLRQR
+85 YKDLKQR
-92 QNFFKRGFK
+92 ESFFKRGFK
-101 APLEKVSVHDGGN
+101 TPLEKISVHDGGN

-124 ISLRN
+124 IGLRN

-192 HKLTSEQHKAMI
+192 HKLTSEQHKAMV

-226 AIKQQ
+226 AIKQR

-290 DLRELLQKHMQS
+290 DLRELLQTHMQS

-317 NTFKYDK
+317 DTFKYDK

-401 GKAYVANDEGQ
+401 GKAYVTNDEGQ

-444 LTKTQDNRL
+444 LTKTQDNQL
-453 LRFFDFSQDKENQRQ
+453 LRFFDFGQDKENQRQ

-540 NKLLDIDRI
+540 NKLLDIDII

-570 DAYNPIAEDIAK
+570 GAYNPIAEDIAK

-594 GRKATDSTANIT
+594 GRKAIDSTANIT
-606 LNLRDLGDPEK
+606 LNLRDLADPEK
-617 TVGSNEFN
+617 TIGSNEFN

-686 LNSEDYSQIGQYA
+686 LNFEDYSQIGQYA
-699 QRVINKYTS
+699 QRVVNKYTS
-708 YTDEVHEPTLHIMT
+708 YTDEVHTPILHIMT

-734 WTPVDVAKNLM
+734 WTPVDVAKSLM
-745 KGDLQGGMNALKKN
+745 RGDLQGGMNALKKN

-827 LEYLDDEVE
+827 LEYLDDEIE

-864 VGATDFFKKQYEINP
+864 IGATDFFKKQYEINP

-924 AIQYWSPTIT
+924 AINYWAPTFT

-970 YLANPYWLEEMHKD
+970 YLADPYWLEEMHKD

-992 KLFANGTPWGA
+992 KLFADGTPWGA

-1027 IDLKALMYAKLKA
+1027 MDLKALIYAKLKA
-1040 EGADDSQKSVLVT
+1040 EDADDSQKSVLVT
-1053 KTGGAD
+1053 KTGGAE

-1074 LTSYNIQNGEL
+1074 ITSYNIQNGEL

-1101 NGSLVKMYTNNKE
+1101 NGPLVKMYTNNKE
-1114 QIQTKDYGQQVLKN
+1114 QIQTKDYGYQVLKN

-1134 DGTTLGI
+1134 DVTTLGI

-1150 NPLNWYDELKMES
+1150 DPLNWYDELKMES

-1175 KNQIADI
+1175 KSQIADI
-1182 ASNVVTKET
+1182 TSNIATKKT

-1203 KEIDAR
+1203 KEIDAK

-1220 EKFDASESI
+1220 EKFDASESV

-1353 NFRFGDP
+1353 NFRFGD
-1360 YCITEDTLV
+1360 
-1369 EVNELNFVE
+1369 
-1378 AKDINKK
+1378 
-1385 DSLLTHVGKINNIK
+1385 
-1399 DIAIREVLEEEKIY
+1399 
-1413 QFEIASIFPI
+1413 
-1423 SSKFSE
+1423 
-1429 NHPILVSTVK
+1429 
-1439 NQYWNNKAKN
+1439 
-1449 DISYTKYEKLN
+1449 
-1460 SIIKCLEQNIL
+1460 
-1471 SKKEISNLTNI
+1471 
-1482 SIDWI
+1482 
-1487 YLYFK
+1487 
-1492 ILYNDGIID
+1492 
-1501 DYKKDKNFIIPKRIK
+1501 
-1516 YYETDLLK
+1516 
-1524 KKLKWKKAKDL
+1524 
-1535 KTGEYVVY
+1535 
-1543 PLPEYEEKEITIDLA
+1543 
-1558 KISNYKYTKKYVY
+1558 
-1571 YNSEVTQDFIE
+1571 
-1582 CYEFLENRKNIS
+1582 
-1594 FKRFELKEILIKNNW
+1594 
-1609 SRRAMEH
+1609 
-1616 AQDAIR
+1616 
-1622 NNKTPRRNNRYIIL
+1622 
-1636 NPELMFAV
+1636 
-1644 GLYLAEGWSRENS
+1644 
-1657 KMIGYALHIKE
+1657 
-1668 KSLFDR
+1668 LF
-1674 SIKAFEKSGFNII
+1674 
-1687 SSKWRRQKET
+1687 
-1697 NGAQGLIQCAA
+1697 
-1708 LTHFMDYLVGK
+1708 
-1719 YAHEKTLNNLFW
+1719 
-1731 YLSKENLL
+1731 
-1739 RFMEGYFTGD
+1739 
-1749 GHNFETTSGSY
+1749 
-1760 KTKTY
+1760 
-1765 KVGISSCNLKLL
+1765 
-1777 MQIRKLL
+1777 
-1784 LRFEIILNISEK
+1784 
-1796 SEQKTI
+1796 
-1802 INNKIINSDINYVGN
+1802 
-1817 VVGNQAVKLAKLLW
+1817 
-1831 DLDIK
+1831 
-1836 IPERKSPNKT
+1836 
-1846 YIKDG
+1846 
-1851 YIHMRINSI
+1851 
-1860 KEFTHEDYPYVY
+1860 
-1872 GYEMEDIKSFCTAGL
+1872 
-1887 ATHNT
+1887 T

-1904 GYEALNELHPDQFGD
+1904 GYEALNELHPDQFGN

-1945 IAAKTVTDPKLKEEM
+1945 IATKTVTDPKLKEEM
-1960 KAIKERRAQQGKKH
+1960 KAIKELRAQQGKKH

-2052 DSAQSTN
+2052 DSVQSTN

-2434 FVKERDKN
+2434 FVKERDKD
-2442 KRKKILDTVSPQLRK
+2442 KRKKILDTVSPQLKK
-2457 ALQMAWKMDLDK
+2457 ALQMAWEMDLDK

-2521 DTPSANLFGDDLQYS
+2521 DTPSANLFGNDLQYS

>member
-72 RNNVQSKDIFDLT
+72 RNNVQSKDIFDQT
-85 YKDLRQR
+85 YKDLSTRV
-92 QNFFKRGFK
+92 NFFKRGFK
-101 APLEKVSVHDGGN
+101 APLEKISVHDGGN

-146 AAAETLENYKH
+146 AATETLENYKH
-157 LERNQFNHI
+157 LERNQFNYI
-166 NNLMRKNRLHTIP
+166 NNLMRKNRLHTIS

-192 HKLTSEQHKAMI
+192 HKLTSEQHKAMV

-215 DETYKNQQTAR
+215 DETYKNQQIAR
-226 AIKQQ
+226 AIKQR

-277 AEDELGNITYQNV
+277 AEDELGNITYQNI
-290 DLRELLQKHMQS
+290 DLRELLQTHMQS

-412 LVYNHELTTNYNI
+412 LVYNHELTTNYNV

-453 LRFFDFSQDKENQRQ
+453 LRFFDFGQDKENQRQ

-699 QRVINKYTS
+699 QRVVNKYTS

-734 WTPVDVAKNLM
+734 WTPVDVAKSLM

-950 DNKWAHSLMPTL
+950 DSKWAHSLMPTL

-992 KLFANGTPWGA
+992 KLFADGTPWGA

-1101 NGSLVKMYTNNKE
+1101 NGPLVKMYINNKE

-1134 DGTTLGI
+1134 DDTTLGI
-1141 QINNPEAKI
+1141 QINNLKAKI
-1150 NPLNWYDELKMES
+1150 DPLNWYDELKMES
-1163 MASSN
+1163 MTSSN

-1182 ASNVVTKET
+1182 ASDIATKET

-1203 KEIDAR
+1203 KEIDAK

-1220 EKFDASESI
+1220 EKFDTSESV

-1360 YCITEDTLV
+1360 
-1369 EVNELNFVE
+1369 F
-1378 AKDINKK
+1378 
-1385 DSLLTHVGKINNIK
+1385 
-1399 DIAIREVLEEEKIY
+1399 
-1413 QFEIASIFPI
+1413 
-1423 SSKFSE
+1423 
-1429 NHPILVSTVK
+1429 
-1439 NQYWNNKAKN
+1439 
-1449 DISYTKYEKLN
+1449 
-1460 SIIKCLEQNIL
+1460 
-1471 SKKEISNLTNI
+1471 
-1482 SIDWI
+1482 
-1487 YLYFK
+1487 
-1492 ILYNDGIID
+1492 
-1501 DYKKDKNFIIPKRIK
+1501 
-1516 YYETDLLK
+1516 
-1524 KKLKWKKAKDL
+1524 
-1535 KTGEYVVY
+1535 
-1543 PLPEYEEKEITIDLA
+1543 
-1558 KISNYKYTKKYVY
+1558 
-1571 YNSEVTQDFIE
+1571 
-1582 CYEFLENRKNIS
+1582 
-1594 FKRFELKEILIKNNW
+1594 
-1609 SRRAMEH
+1609 
-1616 AQDAIR
+1616 
-1622 NNKTPRRNNRYIIL
+1622 
-1636 NPELMFAV
+1636 
-1644 GLYLAEGWSRENS
+1644 
-1657 KMIGYALHIKE
+1657 
-1668 KSLFDR
+1668 
-1674 SIKAFEKSGFNII
+1674 
-1687 SSKWRRQKET
+1687 
-1697 NGAQGLIQCAA
+1697 
-1708 LTHFMDYLVGK
+1708 
-1719 YAHEKTLNNLFW
+1719 
-1731 YLSKENLL
+1731 
-1739 RFMEGYFTGD
+1739 
-1749 GHNFETTSGSY
+1749 
-1760 KTKTY
+1760 
-1765 KVGISSCNLKLL
+1765 
-1777 MQIRKLL
+1777 
-1784 LRFEIILNISEK
+1784 
-1796 SEQKTI
+1796 
-1802 INNKIINSDINYVGN
+1802 
-1817 VVGNQAVKLAKLLW
+1817 
-1831 DLDIK
+1831 
-1836 IPERKSPNKT
+1836 
-1846 YIKDG
+1846 
-1851 YIHMRINSI
+1851 
-1860 KEFTHEDYPYVY
+1860 
-1872 GYEMEDIKSFCTAGL
+1872 
-1887 ATHNT
+1887 T

-2052 DSAQSTN
+2052 DSVQSTN

-2306 YLKYKGLYEEAAKR
+2306 YLKYKGLYEEAVKR

-2434 FVKERDKN
+2434 FVKERDKD

-2536 DYSENSSTVEKN
+2536 DYFENSSTVEKN